1 MDYLQKIK
9 DKGLK
14 HAWLATRLGVGPT
27 LFSFYMSGER
37 PIPEDRKKKLIQL
50 LS

>member
-14 HAWLATRLGVGPT
+14 HAWIAEKIGVGKT

-37 PIPEDRKKKLIQL
+37 IIPEDRKRKLIEL